1 MGGGLV
7 KNIQIEI
14 CCGSA
19 LDALEARKA
28 GADRVELC
36 SALTLGGLTPSLG
49 QLKVAKAAGVRC
61 MVMVRPRESGFCY
74 TDIEFKTMLA
84 DAAAFVEAGADGVV
98 FGFLHED
105 GTVDEGRCRAI
116 IDMIGE
122 RETVFHRA
130 IDVTPDWKRAM
141 DILIGLGF
149 TRILTS
155 GQCSTVL
162 EGADT
167 VRRMREYAAGRIQ
180 ILPGAGVRPG
190 NALEIL
196 ERTGCDQL
204 HLSFKKVCR
213 DTTGLVRPDIRFG
226 GKAFEDEAC
235 YAMADGEAIGVLVER
250 VRRGGR

>member
-1 MGGGLV
+1 MKKV
-7 KNIQIEI
+7 QIEI

-19 LDALEARKA
+19 LDALEAQKA

-49 QLKVAKAAGVRC
+49 QVKVAKAAGVQV
-61 MVMVRPRESGFCY
+61 MAMVRPRESGFCY
-74 TDIEFKTMLA
+74 TETEFQTMLC

-105 GTVDEGRCRAI
+105 GTVDEARCRAI
-116 IDMIGE
+116 IDVIGD
-122 RETVFHRA
+122 REKVFHRA

-141 DILIGLGF
+141 DTVMDLGC

-155 GQCSTVL
+155 GQKATVL

-167 VRRMREYAAGRIQ
+167 VRQMREYAAGRIQ

-190 NALEIL
+190 NAQEVL

-204 HLSFKKVCR
+204 HFSFKKVCR
-213 DTTGLVRPDIRFG
+213 DESAAGKPDIHFG
-226 GKAFEDEAC
+226 GKPYEDEAC
-235 YAMADGEAIGVLVER
+235 YGMANREAIADLIKKLNSAAL
-250 VRRGGR
+250 